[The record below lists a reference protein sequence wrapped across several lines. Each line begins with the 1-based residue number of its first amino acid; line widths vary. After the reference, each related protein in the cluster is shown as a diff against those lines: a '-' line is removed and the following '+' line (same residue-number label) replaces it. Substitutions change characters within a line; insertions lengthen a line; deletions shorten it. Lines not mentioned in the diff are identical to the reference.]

1 MTSDTDCL
9 FCRIVDGEVPA
20 DIVYETDVLI
30 AFRDTSPQAPVHVL
44 LVPRE
49 HHDDIREIAEAGD
62 ELVGDIVRAASA
74 VAEIEKVDVTG
85 FRLVFNTGA
94 GAGQTVF
101 HAHGHVM
108 GGRQLGHLA
117 G

>member
-1 MTSDTDCL
+1 MVVDIDCM
-9 FCRIVDGEVPA
+9 FCRIVGGDVPA
-20 DIVYETDVLI
+20 DVVYETESVI

-44 LVPRE
+44 VVPKD
-49 HHDDIREIAEAGD
+49 HHEDIPAIAEADD

-74 VAEIEKVDVTG
+74 VAALEHIDDAG

-101 HAHGHVM
+101 HAHGHVL
-108 GGRQLGHLA
+108 GGRRLGQLA

>member
-1 MTSDTDCL
+1 MVVDMDCL
-9 FCRIVDGEVPA
+9 FCRIVGGDVPA
-20 DIVYETDVLI
+20 DIIYETDTVV

-44 LVPRE
+44 VVPKE
-49 HHDDIREIAEAGD
+49 HHDDIREIAEADD

-74 VAEIEKVDVTG
+74 VAEVEHIDDSG

-94 GAGQTVF
+94 GAGQTMF
-101 HAHGHVM
+101 HAHGHVL